1 MVNLI
6 KLEKISKEDI
16 KKKVNEIIDN
26 MNNHNFKKLKKTLNK
41 AGVLDDIC

>member
-6 KLEKISKEDI
+6 KIEKITKENI
-16 KKKVNEIIDN
+16 KEKINKIIDS
-26 MNNHNFKKLKKTLNK
+26 MNEHQFKKLKKTLNK